1 MIIWKESDCG
11 GNSRIG
17 SESESMGVALRHL
30 FLDLYL
36 KMIPF
41 QSDQALLDSALDAG
55 RIS

>member
-30 FLDLYL
+30 FLDLCL